1 MNALE
6 QYRSLL
12 AELGISADV
21 AQANGF
27 RLRPDYVYIPHV
39 DNSGRIQTYRRRPV
53 GSSLTLD
60 NQFEQ
65 HRATTAYFARHP
77 SRPKA
82 IIEYLRD
89 YSEPLILCESL
100 LDSVYLQSQLAQ
112 SGINAQA
119 FYIAH
124 KHYPKPHILQLSTIT
139 HQKRI
144 WVTQQT
150 PTELIDHLRAQGAVI
165 HKLKHSKHYADPVQ
179 AVRAGESLADMLNL
193 SIKSATYSKK
203 QVMVDKAK
211 ADTEQFTQW
220 LTTLP
225 RSVYSLTQL
234 HSQYVHDTDST
245 IGKLQLSS
253 LIDKLFP
260 VYARRSILVHV
271 PAVQYRRKHT
281 TKAHTLIAIRQP
293 DYWQDSSNAQWIAEY
308 EGRFNTRTRIEA

>member
-12 AELGISADV
+12 SDLGISADV

-65 HRATTAYFARHP
+65 HRATTVYYARHP

-100 LDSVYLQSQLAQ
+100 LDSVYLQAQLAQ

-139 HQKRI
+139 HQKRV

-150 PTELIDHLRAQGAVI
+150 PTELIDHLRTQGAVI

-203 QVMVDKAK
+203 QAMIDKAK

-260 VYARRSILVHV
+260 VFARRSILVHV
-271 PAVQYRRKHT
+271 PAIQYRRKHT
-281 TKAHTLIAIRQP
+281 TKAHTLIAIRQH
-293 DYWQDSSNAQWIAEY
+293 DYWQDCSNAQWIAEY

>member
-1 MNALE
+1 MSAID
-6 QYRSLL
+6 QYRQLL
-12 AELGISADV
+12 VSLGISADV
-21 AQANGF
+21 AQANGW
-27 RLRPDYVYIPHV
+27 RLRPDHVYIPHAQS
-39 DNSGRIQTYRRRPV
+39 NGHQQTYRRRPV
-53 GSSLTLD
+53 GSTLTLD
-60 NQFEQ
+60 NRYEQ
-65 HRATTAYFARHP
+65 HRATSAYFARHP
-77 SRPKA
+77 SRQLA
-82 IIEYLRD
+82 ILEYLRD
-89 YSEPLILCESL
+89 YNEPLILCESL
-100 LDSVYLQSQLAQ
+100 LDSVYLQAQLAQ

-119 FYIAH
+119 IYIAH
-124 KHYPKPHILQLSTIT
+124 RHYPKAHILQLSTIT

-150 PTELIDHLRAQGAVI
+150 PTELIDHLRTQGAII

-193 SIKSATYSKK
+193 SIKSAQYNK
-203 QVMVDKAK
+203 QQAMADKAK

-281 TKAHTLIAIRQP
+281 TKAHTLIAIRQH

>member
-1 MNALE
+1 MSAID
-6 QYRSLL
+6 QYRQLL
-12 AELGISADV
+12 VSLGISADV
-21 AQANGF
+21 AQANGW
-27 RLRPDYVYIPHV
+27 RLRPDHVYIPHAQS
-39 DNSGRIQTYRRRPV
+39 NGHQQTYRRRPV
-53 GSSLTLD
+53 GSTLTLD
-60 NQFEQ
+60 NRYEQ
-65 HRATTAYFARHP
+65 HRATSVYFARHP
-77 SRPKA
+77 SRNLA
-82 IIEYLRD
+82 ILEYLRD

-100 LDSVYLQSQLAQ
+100 LDSVYLQAQLAQ

-119 FYIAH
+119 IYIAH
-124 KHYPKPHILQLSTIT
+124 KHYPKAHILHLSTIEQ
-139 HQKRI
+139 QKRI

-150 PTELIDHLRAQGAVI
+150 PTELIDHLRTQGAII

-193 SIKSATYSKK
+193 SIKSAQYNK
-203 QVMVDKAK
+203 QQAMADKAK

-281 TKAHTLIAIRQP
+281 TKAHTLIAIRQH
-293 DYWQDSSNAQWIAEY
+293 DYWKDSSNAQWIAEY
-308 EGRFNTRTRIEA
+308 EGRFNTRTRIGT